1 MEQLVGWA
9 TAISTIVGALLLCID
24 KYIDLVH
31 KRKLQSLELKERNLR
46 LSASKANGNSDDYN
60 NSKAEYKEKAK
71 SIELEREKISLLGD
85 RSTITYILGYLPMI
99 FICSVGMF
107 VYYTEND
114 VMDAKRVILII
125 AVGTL
130 PVYLGVSI
138 IRKKIQLRIWQGLA
152 SLAYGIII
160 LAMDVI
166 ILRLIL
172 PG

>member
-1 MEQLVGWA
+1 
-9 TAISTIVGALLLCID
+9 
-24 KYIDLVH
+24 
-31 KRKLQSLELKERNLR
+31 
-46 LSASKANGNSDDYN
+46 
-60 NSKAEYKEKAK
+60 
-71 SIELEREKISLLGD
+71 
-85 RSTITYILGYLPMI
+85 
-99 FICSVGMF
+99 
-107 VYYTEND
+107 
-114 VMDAKRVILII
+114 MDAKRVILII